1 MEDSFTGIDGWTLV
15 NNKGGQKISSCS
27 GLSMVGGYN
36 IFGRAAAA
44 KKTFK
49 IPDHTRLRMIFTVF
63 KIDSWDLEWFYAKV
77 DGINVWKA

>member
-1 MEDSFTGIDGWTLV
+1 
-15 NNKGGQKISSCS
+15 
-27 GLSMVGGYN
+27 MVGGYN